1 MAQTIS
7 ELEKERAE
15 LLKVIESKA
24 QNMSSSR
31 PNAPEGKS
39 EHTLNDWLNAA
50 EEVMPTRSSRNS
62 SNSQPEST
70 PARAKPNKASFFGV
84 IIMLSLFLTIL
95 GVVFIAYTNINSEL
109 QKALA
114 INEENQKE
122 LSELKQTISDIQ
134 QTNAASGQ
142 GELFAALQKRV
153 LMLETQLQTLKVQQV
168 TSVPQQ
174 SASDVTAP
182 TTKPL
187 ALEQLPSNVVTTEVL
202 EQKLQ
207 EYTKGIDQKLET
219 ILAYL
224 NNEKQSPVQLRTP
237 QKQSTASAAKVTEP
251 EITQPQAPKVK
262 PMDQPVVR
270 LVQKI
275 TSPKAAEEPSDPLEN
290 YTADVKWLVEEPAFN
305 YTLQLASMSERSSV
319 EKMIE
324 QSKLQ
329 GARIIPLKRNGEAY
343 YVLLSGSY
351 ESRSEADKA
360 AQRYKNNFGI
370 SPWVRKIKDLSS
382 KLN

>member
-31 PNAPEGKS
+31 PNAAEGKS

-62 SNSQPEST
+62 SNSQPASA
-70 PARAKPNKASFFGV
+70 PARTRPNKASFFGV

-95 GVVFIAYTNINSEL
+95 GVVFIAYNNINSEL

-114 INEENQKE
+114 MNAQNQKE
-122 LSELKQTISDIQ
+122 LAEVKQTLTDVQSAS
-134 QTNAASGQ
+134 AASGQ
-142 GELFAALQKRV
+142 GDLFTALQQRV
-153 LMLETQLQTLKVQQV
+153 VMLEAQLQSLKSQQ
-168 TSVPQQ
+168 TDSPTMP
-174 SASDVTAP
+174 SASGDTAS
-182 TTKPL
+182 TATPL
-187 ALEQLPSNVVTTEVL
+187 ALEQLPSNVVTTEIL

-207 EYTKGIDQKLET
+207 EYTQGIDQKLAT

-224 NNEKQSPVQLRTP
+224 NNEKQSPAQLKT
-237 QKQSTASAAKVTEP
+237 KQPANQQAKVKVAEPQITEP
-251 EITQPQAPKVK
+251 TTPSVK
-262 PMDQPVVR
+262 PMEQPVVR
-270 LVQKI
+270 LVQKV
-275 TSPKAAEEPSDPLEN
+275 TSPKVAEPNAPLEN
-290 YTADVKWLVEEPAFN
+290 YTGDVKWLVEEPAFN
-305 YTLQLASMSERSSV
+305 YTLQLASMSERASV
-319 EKMIE
+319 EKMIQQKNLE
-324 QSKLQ
+324 
-329 GARIIPLKRNGEAY
+329 GARVIPLTRNGEAY

-360 AQRYKNNFGI
+360 AKSYKNNFGI
-370 SPWVRKIKDLSS
+370 SPWVRKIKDLSN

>member
-31 PNAPEGKS
+31 PEAADGKT

-62 SNSQPEST
+62 SKTQSAST
-70 PARAKPNKASFFGV
+70 PPRAKPNKASFFGV

-95 GVVFIAYTNINSEL
+95 GVMFIAYTNINSEL
-109 QKALA
+109 QNALA
-114 INEENQKE
+114 INEETQKE
-122 LSELKQTISDIQ
+122 LVEVKQSLTDLQ
-134 QTNAASGQ
+134 AANAALGQ
-142 GELFAALQKRV
+142 GDLFVALQQRV
-153 LMLETQLQTLKVQQV
+153 ASLETQLQTLKTQA
-168 TSVPQQ
+168 PQ
-174 SASDVTAP
+174 SANMQPAASDAKPVVA
-182 TTKPL
+182 PL
-187 ALEQLPSNVVTTEVL
+187 AIEQLPSNVVTTEVL

-224 NNEKQSPVQLRTP
+224 NNEKQSPVQLKA
-237 QKQSTASAAKVTEP
+237 QKQPVKQAEVKVAEP
-251 EITQPQAPKVK
+251 QIKQPETPSVK

-270 LVQKI
+270 LVEKV
-275 TSPKAAEEPSDPLEN
+275 TTPKVAEPDAPLEN

-305 YTLQLASMSERSSV
+305 YTLQLASMSERNSV

-324 QSKLQ
+324 QKNLQ
-329 GARIIPLKRNGEAY
+329 GARIIPLKRNGEPY

-360 AQRYKNNFGI
+360 AQSYKSNFGI
-370 SPWVRKIKDLSS
+370 SPWVRKIKDLSN

>member
-31 PNAPEGKS
+31 SDTTEGQP

-50 EEVMPTRSSRNS
+50 EEVMPTRSSRNTS
-62 SNSQPEST
+62 SPQTASS
-70 PARAKPNKASFFGV
+70 PARSKPNKASFFGV

-95 GVVFIAYTNINSEL
+95 GVVFIAYTNISSEL
-109 QKALA
+109 QNALA
-114 INEENQKE
+114 LNEETRKE
-122 LSELKQTISDIQ
+122 LAEVKQSLADIQ
-134 QTNAASGQ
+134 AASAASGQ
-142 GELFAALQKRV
+142 GDLFVELQQKVVSLEAQLLALKS
-153 LMLETQLQTLKVQQV
+153 QQV
-168 TSVPQQ
+168 Q
-174 SASDVTAP
+174 SSTNTNSPSENSMTQPVAI
-182 TTKPL
+182 
-187 ALEQLPSNVVTTEVL
+187 EQLPANVVTTEVL

-219 ILAYL
+219 ILSYL
-224 NNEKQSPVQLRTP
+224 NNEKQSPVKLKSQSEP
-237 QKQSTASAAKVTEP
+237 VKQAAVKVAEPTVTEP
-251 EITQPQAPKVK
+251 EAPKVK

-270 LVQKI
+270 LVKKV
-275 TSPKAAEEPSDPLEN
+275 TPPKVAEPTQPLEN

-305 YTLQLASMSERSSV
+305 YTLQLASMSERNSV

-324 QSKLQ
+324 QKNLQ
-329 GARIIPLKRNGEAY
+329 GARIIPLKRNGEPY
-343 YVLLSGSY
+343 YVLLTGSY

-360 AQRYKNNFGI
+360 AQSYKANFGI
-370 SPWVRKIKDLSS
+370 SPWVRKIKDLSN

>member
-31 PNAPEGKS
+31 SDTTEGQP

-50 EEVMPTRSSRNS
+50 EEVMPTRSSRNTS
-62 SNSQPEST
+62 SPQTASA
-70 PARAKPNKASFFGV
+70 PARSKPNKASFFGV

-95 GVVFIAYTNINSEL
+95 GVVFIAYTNISSEL
-109 QKALA
+109 QNALA
-114 INEENQKE
+114 INEETKKE
-122 LSELKQTISDIQ
+122 LAEVKQSLADIQ
-134 QTNAASGQ
+134 AASAASGQ
-142 GELFAALQKRV
+142 GDLFVELQQKV
-153 LMLETQLQTLKVQQV
+153 VSLEAQLQALKSQQI
-168 TSVPQQ
+168 Q
-174 SASDVTAP
+174 SSTNTNTPSENSITQPVAI
-182 TTKPL
+182 
-187 ALEQLPSNVVTTEVL
+187 EQLPANVVTTEVL

-219 ILAYL
+219 ILSYL
-224 NNEKQSPVQLRTP
+224 NNEKQSPVKLKNQNEP
-237 QKQSTASAAKVTEP
+237 VKQAAVKVSEPTVTEP
-251 EITQPQAPKVK
+251 EAPKVK

-270 LVQKI
+270 LVKKV
-275 TSPKAAEEPSDPLEN
+275 TPPKVAEPTQPLEN

-305 YTLQLASMSERSSV
+305 YTLQLASMSERNSV

-324 QSKLQ
+324 QKNLK
-329 GARIIPLKRNGEAY
+329 GARIIPLKRNGEPY
-343 YVLLSGSY
+343 YVLLTGSY

-360 AQRYKNNFGI
+360 AQSYKANFGI
-370 SPWVRKIKDLSS
+370 SPWVRKIKDLSN